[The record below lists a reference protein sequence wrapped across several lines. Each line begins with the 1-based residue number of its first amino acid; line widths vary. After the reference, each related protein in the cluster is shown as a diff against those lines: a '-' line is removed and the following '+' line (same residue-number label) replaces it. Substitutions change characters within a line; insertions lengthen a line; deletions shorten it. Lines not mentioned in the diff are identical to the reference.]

1 MEMPIRTLSGEIKLI
16 DTEKVECV
24 HGMPLRHKC
33 THCENFGNA
42 ARKMMAPADGG
53 RRNNE

>member
-24 HGMPLRHKC
+24 HGVPLRHKC